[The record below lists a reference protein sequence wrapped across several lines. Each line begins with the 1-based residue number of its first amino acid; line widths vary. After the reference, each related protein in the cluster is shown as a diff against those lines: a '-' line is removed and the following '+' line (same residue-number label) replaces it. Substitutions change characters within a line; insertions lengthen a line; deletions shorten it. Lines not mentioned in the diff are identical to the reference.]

1 MDTWMRR
8 WRAGDVQLSLGGA
21 RSLVERTFRRADVP
35 SVRHSAVEFGSR
47 AGIGAAQLTDWVLAV
62 NEAAACAV
70 AWGPCTARLR
80 LWTAGARA
88 FCSVNG
94 NSQLTQGPGGGRQ
107 ADVDA
112 LRRWLLQ
119 QLCDYVS
126 VESGPD
132 GVSVLLAMVVT

>member
-21 RSLVERTFRRADVP
+21 RSLMEKTFRRADVP
-35 SVRHSAVEFGSR
+35 AVRRSAVEFGSR
-47 AGIGAAQLTDWVLAV
+47 AGIGAGRLGDWVLAV

-70 AWGPCTARLR
+70 AREPYTARLR

-88 FCSVNG
+88 FCSVNADSG
-94 NSQLTQGPGGGRQ
+94 PPQGPGGARQ
-107 ADVDA
+107 GDVDS
-112 LRRWLLQ
+112 LRRMLLQ
-119 QLCDYVS
+119 QICDYVS

-132 GVSVLLAMVVT
+132 GVSVLLSMNVA